1 MNRLLKLSGLILAL
15 LLCASLVFAGGGKE
29 DKSAAGAAAKGTVA
43 LMWGGADAP
52 FVGPHIRSFTDTM
65 EKAGYEVVVPDS
77 KWDPAKQSTDVDDMI
92 AMKVDLICLVPVDPV
107 AIIPALKK
115 AKESG
120 VPVMTINTE
129 ADKSANE
136 YIVGF
141 SGVGAYEQGLV
152 AAELLMEAMNGRGNI
167 AVVEGVSG
175 FNVCV
180 LYAKA
185 LDDTIKKEGADV
197 NILAVQPT
205 NWSPAEATKITEDY
219 ITRFKNMD
227 AIFAHDDYLAG
238 GVIVALKE
246 AGFKPGQVKIVGV
259 GGTGDAL
266 QAIKDGWMYGTVQQS
281 PITEGDFEATR
292 ALQFLKTGKLDPFY
306 DIMENP
312 KIDASNVNNFKAEF

>member
-1 MNRLLKLSGLILAL
+1 MNRNLTVLAVALAL
-15 LLCASLVFAGGGKE
+15 LLSAALVFAGPGAETK
-29 DKSAAGAAAKGTVA
+29 AAGAAKGGTVA
-43 LMWGGADAP
+43 LMWGGTDAP
-52 FVGPHIRSFTDTM
+52 FVGPHIRSFTATM
-65 EKAGYEVVVPDS
+65 EKAGYKVVVPDS
-77 KWDPAKQSTDVDDMI
+77 KWDPAKQSTDVDDMV
-92 AMKVDLICLVPVDPV
+92 AQKVNLICLVPVDPV

-129 ADKSANE
+129 ADKSANQ
-136 YIVGF
+136 YIIGF

-152 AAELLMEAMNGRGNI
+152 ASELLTEVMKNKGNV

-185 LDDTIKKEGADV
+185 LDDTIKKKNAAIKV
-197 NILAVQPT
+197 LAVQPT
-205 NWSPAEATKITEDY
+205 NWSPAEATKVTEDY

-227 AIFAHDDYLAG
+227 AIFAHDDYIAG

-246 AGFKPGQVKIVGV
+246 AGYKPGQVKIVGV

-281 PITEGDFEATR
+281 PSTEGEFEAIR
-292 ALQFLKTGKLDPFY
+292 AIEFLTKGKLDPFY
-306 DIMENP
+306 KIMDNP
-312 KIDASNVNNFKAEF
+312 KIDPTNVNNFKAEF

>member
-1 MNRLLKLSGLILAL
+1 MNRRLTVLALAL
-15 LLCASLVFAGGGKE
+15 LLCAGLVFAGGATEK
-29 DKSAAGAAAKGTVA
+29 APAAAKGGTVA
-43 LMWGGADAP
+43 LMWGGTDAP
-52 FVGPHIRSFTDTM
+52 FVGPHIRSFTATM
-65 EKAGYEVVVPDS
+65 EKAGYKVVVPDS
-77 KWDPAKQSTDVDDMI
+77 KWDPAKQSTDVDDMV
-92 AMKVDLICLVPVDPV
+92 AQKVDLICLVPVDPV

-120 VPVMTINTE
+120 VPVMTVNTE
-129 ADKSANE
+129 ADKSANQ

-152 AAELLMEAMNGRGNI
+152 AAELLTEAMKNKGNV

-185 LDDTIKKEGADV
+185 LDDTIKKNKASIK
-197 NILAVQPT
+197 ILAVQPT
-205 NWSPAEATKITEDY
+205 NWSPAEATKVTEDY

-227 AIFAHDDYLAG
+227 AIFAHDDYIAG

-246 AGFKPGQVKIVGV
+246 AGYKPGQVKIVGV

-281 PITEGDFEATR
+281 PITEGDFEAVR
-292 ALQFLKTGKLDPFY
+292 AIEFLTKGKLDPFY
-306 DIMENP
+306 KIMDNP
-312 KIDASNVNNFKAEF
+312 KIDASNVNNYKAEF

>member
-1 MNRLLKLSGLILAL
+1 MRHLTVLAVALAL
-15 LLCASLVFAGGGKE
+15 LLSAGLVFAGGGAEAPK
-29 DKSAAGAAAKGTVA
+29 AAKGGTVA
-43 LMWGGADAP
+43 LMWGGTDAP
-52 FVGPHIRSFTDTM
+52 FVGPHIRSFTATM
-65 EKAGYEVVVPDS
+65 EKAGYKVVVPDS
-77 KWDPAKQSTDVDDMI
+77 KWDPAKQSTDVDDMV
-92 AMKVDLICLVPVDPV
+92 AQKVNLICLVPVDPV

-129 ADKSANE
+129 ADKSANQ
-136 YIVGF
+136 YIIGF

-152 AAELLMEAMNGRGNI
+152 ASELLTEVMKNKGNV

-185 LDDTIKKEGADV
+185 LDDTIKKKNASIKV
-197 NILAVQPT
+197 LAVQPT
-205 NWSPAEATKITEDY
+205 NWSPAEATKVTEDY

-227 AIFAHDDYLAG
+227 AIFAHDDYIAG

-246 AGFKPGQVKIVGV
+246 AGYKPGQVKIVGV

-281 PITEGDFEATR
+281 PITEGEFEAIR
-292 ALQFLKTGKLDPFY
+292 AIEFLTKGKLDPFY
-306 DIMENP
+306 KIMDNP
-312 KIDASNVNNFKAEF
+312 KIDPTNVNNFKAEF

>member
-1 MNRLLKLSGLILAL
+1 MGKFSRASGCVLAL
-15 LLCASLVFAGGGKE
+15 LLCAGLAFAGGAAEGKP
-29 DKSAAGAAAKGTVA
+29 AAEAGGQSTVA
-43 LMWGGADAP
+43 LMWGGTDAP
-52 FVGPHIRSFTDTM
+52 FVGPHIRSFTETM
-65 EKAGYEVVVPDS
+65 EKAGYKVVVPDS

-92 AMKVDLICLVPVDPV
+92 AMKVDLICLVPVDPL

-115 AKESG
+115 AKVSG

-136 YIVGF
+136 YIIGF

-152 AAELLMEAMNGRGNI
+152 ASELLVDAMRGKGNI

-185 LDDTIKKEGADV
+185 LDDTIKKKKAAIS
-197 NILAVQPT
+197 ILAVQPT

-227 AIFAHDDYLAG
+227 AIFAHDDYIAG

-246 AGFKPGQVKIVGV
+246 AGIKPGQIKIVGV

-266 QAIKDGWMYGTVQQS
+266 QAIKDGWMFGTVQQS
-281 PITEGDFEATR
+281 PITEGAFEARR
-292 ALQFLKTGKLDPFY
+292 ALEFLKNGKLEPFY
-306 DIMENP
+306 SIMDNP
-312 KIDASNVNNFKAEF
+312 RIDASNVNKYKAEF

>member
-1 MNRLLKLSGLILAL
+1 MSRLFKTGGIVLAV
-15 LLCASLVFAGGGKE
+15 LLCAGLVFAGGAKE
-29 DKSAAGAAAKGTVA
+29 AKPGAGAGAKGTVA
-43 LMWGGADAP
+43 LMWGGTDAP

-65 EKAGYEVVVPDS
+65 EKAGYKVVVPDS

-92 AMKVDLICLVPVDPV
+92 AMKVDLICLVPVDPM

-152 AAELLMEAMNGRGNI
+152 AAELLVEAMGGRGNV

-185 LDDTIKKEGADV
+185 LDDTIKKENANI

-246 AGFKPGQVKIVGV
+246 AGIKPGEIKIVGV

-266 QAIKDGWMYGTVQQS
+266 QAIKEGWMYGTVQQS
-281 PITEGDFEATR
+281 PITEGEFEANR
-292 ALQFLKTGKLDPFY
+292 ALDFLRTGKLDPFY
-306 DIMENP
+306 AIMDNP
-312 KIDASNVNNFKAEF
+312 KIDASNVDNYKAEF

>member
-1 MNRLLKLSGLILAL
+1 MSRVFKTAGLVLAF
-15 LLCASLVFAGGGKE
+15 LLCAGLVFAGGAKE
-29 DKSAAGAAAKGTVA
+29 TKLAAGAAGRGTVA
-43 LMWGGADAP
+43 LMWGGTDAP

-65 EKAGYEVVVPDS
+65 EKAEYNVVVVDS

-92 AMKVDLICLVPVDPV
+92 AMKVDLICIVPIDPV

-120 VPVMTINTE
+120 VPVMTIATE

-152 AAELLMEAMNGRGNI
+152 ATELLIEAMDNKGNL
-167 AVVEGVSG
+167 AVVEGLSG
-175 FNVCV
+175 FSVCV

-185 LDDTIKKEGADV
+185 LDDTIKQKNARISV
-197 NILAVQPT
+197 LAVQPT
-205 NWSPAEATKITEDY
+205 NWSPAEATKVTEDY

-266 QAIKDGWMYGTVQQS
+266 QAIKEGWMYGTVLQS
-281 PITEGDFEATR
+281 PITEGEFEARR
-292 ALQFLKTGKLDPFY
+292 ALEYLQTRKLDPFY
-306 DIMENP
+306 KIIDNP
-312 KIDASNVNNFKAEF
+312 KIDASNVNNYKAEF

>member
-1 MNRLLKLSGLILAL
+1 MSRHIKTAGLALAL
-15 LLCASLVFAGGGKE
+15 LLCASLVFAGGAKE
-29 DKSAAGAAAKGTVA
+29 AKPAAAEAKGTVA
-43 LMWGGADAP
+43 LMWGGTDAP
-52 FVGPHIRSFTDTM
+52 FVGPHIRSFTATM
-65 EKAGYEVVVPDS
+65 EKAGYKVVVPDS

-92 AMKVDLICLVPVDPV
+92 AMKVEMICLVPVDPV

-141 SGVGAYEQGLV
+141 SGVGCYEQGLV
-152 AAELLMEAMNGRGNI
+152 AGELLLEAMNGQGNI

-175 FNVCV
+175 FNACV

-185 LDDTIKKEGADV
+185 LDDTIKKENAQV
-197 NILAVQPT
+197 KILAVQPS
-205 NWSPAEATKITEDY
+205 NWSPAEATKVAEDY

-227 AIFAHDDYLAG
+227 AIYAHDDYIAG

-246 AGFKPGQVKIVGV
+246 AGFKPGQVKIVGI

-266 QAIKDGWMYGTVQQS
+266 QAIKEGWMYGTVQQS
-281 PITEGDFEATR
+281 PITEGEFEANR
-292 ALQFLKTGKLDPFY
+292 ALEFLKNGKLDPFY
-306 DIMENP
+306 SIMDNP
-312 KIDASNVNNFKAEF
+312 KIDASNVNNYKAEF